1 MNFRDVRTG
10 VPEAPVLDRYLW
22 CVVTVAARQP
32 VLEPRMREPHMK
44 NRLLLA
50 GSAVVAG
57 VGLCAATAPAAAA
70 PAPLGIGVACGDSA
84 GLVTAVNRANA
95 RPEGATITL
104 AENCAYRFEDGYG
117 NSGTA
122 LPAVTG
128 KISLIGE
135 HTTLIRSVRGGVPR
149 FRILAV
155 NERGRLTLKG
165 VTVTGG
171 HADGDGGGIANE
183 GTLWVEN
190 SKVVGNRAGGD
201 GGGISNEGGE
211 VTLVHSEVLTNVAT
225 STSTATSA
233 SPGSGHG
240 GGLDNGG
247 TGLLTLRKSIVAG
260 NTADGDGGGVRNRGT
275 LIVES
280 SHFKQ
285 NEARDAGGAIGNQ
298 GSARIED
305 SRFLEN
311 RAGLDGGAVDNG
323 AIATLEVHG
332 TAFVD
337 NKAGRDGG
345 ALGNEGAAMLEES
358 EVEGNQAGRDGGGIR
373 NVQEEGSVSTRLTL
387 DHTNVSENRAA
398 RTGGGTHN
406 SAGAEVVLT
415 ESDITGNA
423 PANCAGT
430 VPGCS

>member
-1 MNFRDVRTG
+1 MPGARGR
-10 VPEAPVLDRYLW
+10 DRYLW
-22 CVVTVAARQP
+22 WVVTVAARQP
-32 VLEPRMREPHMK
+32 VLEPMMREPHMK

-50 GSAVVAG
+50 GSAVLAG
-57 VGLCAATAPAAAA
+57 IGLCAATAPAAAA
-70 PAPLGIGVACGDSA
+70 PAPLAIGVACGDTA
-84 GLVTAVNRANA
+84 GLVTAVHRANA
-95 RPEGATITL
+95 RTEGATITL
-104 AENCAYRFEDGYG
+104 AENCAYRFEVDYG

-128 KISLIGE
+128 RVSLIGE

-171 HADGDGGGIANE
+171 HTDGDGGGIANE
-183 GTLWVEN
+183 GTLWMEN
-190 SKVVGNRAGGD
+190 GKVTGNRAAGA

-211 VTLVHSEVLTNVAT
+211 VTLVHSEVLTNAAT
-225 STSTATSA
+225 STAASA
-233 SPGSGHG
+233 SAPSASGDG
-240 GGLDNGG
+240 GGLDNDA

-280 SHFKQ
+280 SHFTQ
-285 NEARDAGGAIGNQ
+285 NEARDAGGGIGNL
-298 GSARIED
+298 GSARIEN

-323 AIATLEVHG
+323 GIATLEVHG

-345 ALGNEGAAMLEES
+345 AIGNEGVALVKDS
-358 EVEGNQAGRDGGGIR
+358 EVEGNQAGRDGGGVH
-373 NVQEEGSVSTRLTL
+373 NEQEEGSAPTRLTL
-387 DHTNVSENRAA
+387 DHTSVSENRAA

-406 SAGAEVVLT
+406 SAGAELLLT
-415 ESDITGNA
+415 ESDITGNL
-423 PANCAGT
+423 PVNCADT
-430 VPGCS
+430 VSGCS

>member
-1 MNFRDVRTG
+1 
-10 VPEAPVLDRYLW
+10 
-22 CVVTVAARQP
+22 
-32 VLEPRMREPHMK
+32 MK

-70 PAPLGIGVACGDSA
+70 RAPLGISVACGDTA

-122 LPAVTG
+122 LPAFTG
-128 KISLIGE
+128 RISLIGE

-165 VTVTGG
+165 VTVAGG
-171 HADGDGGGIANE
+171 HTDGDGGGIANE

-201 GGGISNEGGE
+201 GGGISNEGGQ
-211 VTLVHSEVLTNVAT
+211 VTLVHSEVLTNVAA
-225 STSTATSA
+225 STATSA
-233 SPGSGHG
+233 SSGSGNG
-240 GGLDNGG
+240 GGLDNDGA
-247 TGLLTLRKSIVAG
+247 GLLTLRKSIVAG
-260 NTADGDGGGVRNRGT
+260 NTADGDGGGIRNRGT
-275 LIVES
+275 LVVES
-280 SHFKQ
+280 SHVKQ
-285 NEARDAGGAIGNQ
+285 NEARDSGGALGNL

-305 SRFLEN
+305 SRFPEN

-323 AIATLEVHG
+323 GIATLEVRG

-345 ALGNEGAAMLEES
+345 AIGNEGAALLKES
-358 EVEGNQAGRDGGGIR
+358 VVEGNQAGRDGGGIH
-373 NVQEEGSVSTRLTL
+373 NAWEEGSVPTRLTL
-387 DHTNVSENRAA
+387 DHTNVAENRAA

>member
-1 MNFRDVRTG
+1 
-10 VPEAPVLDRYLW
+10 
-22 CVVTVAARQP
+22 
-32 VLEPRMREPHMK
+32 MK

-50 GSAVVAG
+50 ASAVLAG
-57 VGLCAATAPAAAA
+57 AGLCAATAPAAAA
-70 PAPLGIGVACGDSA
+70 ARAPLAIGVACGDAA

-95 RPEGATITL
+95 RTEGATITL
-104 AENCAYRFEDGYG
+104 AENCAYRFEDDYG

-128 KISLIGE
+128 RVSLIGE

-171 HADGDGGGIANE
+171 HTDGDGGGIANE
-183 GTLWVEN
+183 GTLWMEN
-190 SKVVGNRAGGD
+190 GKVTGNRAGGD

-211 VTLVHSEVLTNVAT
+211 VTLVHSEVLTNAVT
-225 STSTATSA
+225 TTAASA
-233 SPGSGHG
+233 PSESGNG
-240 GGLDNGG
+240 GGLDNGA

-280 SHFKQ
+280 SHFTQ
-285 NEARDAGGAIGNQ
+285 NEARDAGGGIGNL
-298 GSARIED
+298 GSARIEN
-305 SRFLEN
+305 SRFQEN

-323 AIATLEVHG
+323 GIATLEVHG

-345 ALGNEGAAMLEES
+345 AIGNEGAALVKDS
-358 EVEGNQAGRDGGGIR
+358 EVEGNQAGRDGGGIH
-373 NVQEEGSVSTRLTL
+373 NEQEEGSAPTRLTL
-387 DHTNVSENRAA
+387 DHTSVSDNRAA

-406 SAGAEVVLT
+406 SATAELLLT
-415 ESDITGNA
+415 ESDIRGNL
-423 PANCAGT
+423 PVNCAGT
-430 VPGCS
+430 VSGCS